1 MKIRP
6 TVLSMSFSLDLVPI
20 RVISVIRGS
29 KFGCGCA
36 ALGNPRFNFAF
47 RKRWAITAHFV
58 RRLV

>member
-29 KFGCGCA
+29 KFGWGCA
-36 ALGNPRFNFAF
+36 ALGNPLLPPISFAVWCDA
-47 RKRWAITAHFV
+47 KHGSA
-58 RRLV
+58 